1 MENTWRFPGNGYTQ
15 DQGLDTSDMETFK
28 KDPIA
33 SLARELCQN
42 SIDARRKGVK
52 GPVRIEFKS
61 FTIQKEEIPQVELIE
76 KQLHACKETWENNEK
91 ISDQLEKMVEQISKK
106 EICCLRISDFNTKG
120 LVGVSG
126 GDNTPWHYMVHG
138 SGLSNKSATSGGSK
152 GIGKFATFVTS
163 SFNTVFYSTVTEE
176 KEKGYQGIC
185 KLCSAKQEG
194 TTEKTIG
201 IGYFGSSVK
210 NEPISGEF
218 NLDKSFKRSDK
229 TGTDIFILGFKN
241 PVGWKAD
248 IISKI
253 LESFI
258 SAIIFEDLEVVV
270 DDTILNKENLKNVV
284 YDEKLINKTSR
295 RSVISQYLLLTDEE
309 KRHEDVIDFGELGQA
324 KLYLMEFDSENEQ
337 LATNGCV
344 MIRYPLMKIRDIE
357 KITTLPCSAMCII
370 EDNKLNAILRSIE
383 NPQHTNWEFN
393 RIEEDARRAE
403 VRGIYKHLLDEIRK
417 IISSHLASSDSFQT
431 EVAGAGNFIPGAD
444 DEEPANDLQKGI
456 LDTPTITTKKVK
468 SADLKLKAYV
478 TDENGEEEIEMDEEV
493 MDPKKLDENRKSPGN
508 SRPSTGLRGESNS
521 SGAHTMMKASELK
534 GMTYR
539 LMCIN
544 KKMRMYA
551 VVFTS
556 EYDERDVVLELY
568 ALDDSGTK
576 TQVHILGGNINGV
589 PVEITGRRKVRFS
602 MRKNQKIK
610 IEMITDQTELFS
622 SEVRVYACR

>member
-1 MENTWRFPGNGYTQ
+1 MDNTWRFPGNGYTQ

-42 SIDARRKGVK
+42 SIDARMKTAK

-61 FTIQKEEIPQVELIE
+61 FSIKREEIPQVNLIE
-76 KQLHACKETWENNEK
+76 KQILACRETWETNQK
-91 ISDQLEKMVEQISKK
+91 ISDQLEKMVEQIKK
-106 EICCLRISDFNTKG
+106 EKISCLRISDFNTKG

-126 GDNTPWHYMVHG
+126 GDNTPWHYMIHG

-163 SFNTVFYSTVTEE
+163 YFHTVFYSTVTEA

-201 IGYFGSSVK
+201 IGYFGSSIK

-218 NLDKSFKRSDK
+218 NLDKGFKRGGK

-241 PVGWKAD
+241 LSSWKAD

-258 SAIIFEDLEVVV
+258 SAIIFGDLEIIV
-270 DDTILNKENLKNVV
+270 DDINLNKENLKNIV
-284 YDEKLINKTSR
+284 YNESLINKSSR
-295 RSVISQYLLLTDEE
+295 RSIISQYLLLTDTEH
-309 KRHEDVIDFGELGQA
+309 RFEDTIDFKELGKA
-324 KLYLMEFDSENEQ
+324 KLYLMEFDSENEH

-393 RIEEDARRAE
+393 RIEEDAKRAE
-403 VRGIYKHLLDEIRK
+403 VRGIYKQLLDEIRNL
-417 IISSHLASSDSFQT
+417 ISGHLASSDSFQT
-431 EVAGAGNFIPGAD
+431 
-444 DEEPANDLQKGI
+444 
-456 LDTPTITTKKVK
+456 
-468 SADLKLKAYV
+468 
-478 TDENGEEEIEMDEEV
+478 
-493 MDPKKLDENRKSPGN
+493 
-508 SRPSTGLRGESNS
+508 
-521 SGAHTMMKASELK
+521 
-534 GMTYR
+534 
-539 LMCIN
+539 
-544 KKMRMYA
+544 
-551 VVFTS
+551 
-556 EYDERDVVLELY
+556 
-568 ALDDSGTK
+568 
-576 TQVHILGGNINGV
+576 
-589 PVEITGRRKVRFS
+589 
-602 MRKNQKIK
+602 
-610 IEMITDQTELFS
+610 
-622 SEVRVYACR
+622 

>member
-1 MENTWRFPGNGYTQ
+1 MGNTWRFPGNGYTQ

-42 SIDARRKGVK
+42 SIDARKQNAK
-52 GPVRIEFKS
+52 GPVKIEFKS
-61 FTIQKEEIPQVELIE
+61 FSVKRDQIPQVELIE
-76 KQLHACKETWENNEK
+76 KQILACKETWETNQK
-91 ISDQLEKMVEQISKK
+91 ISDQLEKMSVQIKK
-106 EICCLRISDFNTKG
+106 EEIHCLRISDFNTKG

-126 GDNTPWHYMVHG
+126 GDNTPWHYMIHG

-163 SFNTVFYSTVTEE
+163 QFNTVFYSTVTEA
-176 KEKGYQGIC
+176 KETGYQGIC

-218 NLDKSFKRSDK
+218 NIDKNYKRNGK

-241 PVGWKAD
+241 PANWKAD

-258 SAIIFEDLEVVV
+258 SAIVFEELEVIV
-270 DDTILNKENLKNVV
+270 DDIIINKDNLKNIV
-284 YDEKLINKTSR
+284 YDEALINKSSR
-295 RSVISQYLLLTDEE
+295 KTIVSQYLLLTDQEH
-309 KRHEDVIDFGELGQA
+309 RYEDTIDFKELGKA
-324 KLYLMEFDSENEQ
+324 KLYLMEFDMEHEN

-370 EDNKLNAILRSIE
+370 EDNKLNAILRNIE

-393 RIEEDARRAE
+393 RIEEDARRAA
-403 VRGIYKHLLDEIRK
+403 VRDIYKQLLDEIRR
-417 IISSHLASSDSFQT
+417 IITGHLASSDNFQT
-431 EVAGAGNFIPGAD
+431 DVAGAGNFLPGA
-444 DEEPANDLQKGI
+444 EGNEVKKTI
-456 LDTPTITTKKVK
+456 LDKPAITTKKVK
-468 SADLKLKAYV
+468 SSNLKMNAYV
-478 TDENGEEEIEMDEEV
+478 QDENGEEEFYADDFSKGKKGLNKEKTG
-493 MDPKKLDENRKSPGN
+493 PKGVLGKENH
-508 SRPSTGLRGESNS
+508 SNS
-521 SGAHTMMKASELK
+521 SHSETNGQGLTRFSELK

-539 LMCIN
+539 LICLD

-551 VVFTS
+551 IIFTS
-556 EYDERDVVLELY
+556 NIEEKEAFLELY
-568 ALDDSGTK
+568 ALDDGGAK
-576 TQVHILGGNINGV
+576 TPVFIQVYSVNGQPAQTINDERIKLSLENGQ
-589 PVEITGRRKVRFS
+589 KV
-602 MRKNQKIK
+602 KIV
-610 IEMITDQTELFS
+610 MITNQTELFS
-622 SEVRVYACR
+622 SEVKVYAHR